1 MTSEQEDHHYTKPY
15 KEPTRAALSW
25 IYDQQNLLLTKS
37 ECKLQR
43 QTFLKDDR
51 NSGKKKTDD
60 RNFWSPTIHISTFGA
75 LHWSIIACHASTL
88 LHYQF
93 HRHAFILLGISH
105 NIQKATVWFV
115 IQNYSRAWLSKK
127 HKAFRTDKPALQSQA
142 Y

>member
-1 MTSEQEDHHYTKPY
+1 MNKKITT
-15 KEPTRAALSW
+15 
-25 IYDQQNLLLTKS
+25 IQNHTKS
-37 ECKLQR
+37 LQEQLYHEFMTNKIYYLLNQSASCKDKPSWKM
-43 QTFLKDDR
+43 TETPE
-51 NSGKKKTDD
+51 KKKTDD

-115 IQNYSRAWLSKK
+115 IQNYSRAWLSTK

-142 Y
+142 